1 LKGILDSSAV
11 LRFLLN
17 GDPLLKRAES
27 WSWVG
32 ASELLFVEC
41 HRVLERVKVQREV
54 TEAQYHQSVSWLH
67 RFLDGVVLIPVGS
80 SILRRAS
87 RPFPVLLKTLDAI
100 HLATLD
106 HVSDGGDPSEWEFLT
121 TDKALGKAAELL
133 RYHLSD
139 G

>member
-1 LKGILDSSAV
+1 LKGTLDSSAV

-17 GDPLLKRAES
+17 GDPILKTAES

-41 HRVLERVKVQREV
+41 HRVIERVRGQGEI
-54 TEAQYHQSVSWLH
+54 TEDQYYQSLDWLH
-67 RFLDGVVLIPVGS
+67 SFLDGVVLVPVGS
-80 SILRRAS
+80 SIIRRAS

-106 HVSDGGDPSEWEFLT
+106 QLSEGEEPSEWAFLT
-121 TDKALGKAAELL
+121 TDQALGKAARLL
-133 RYHLSD
+133 RYQVF
-139 G
+139 